1 MLHNA
6 LVRKCATTVQYTSCC
21 ILELKI
27 CKFHKIYLPLTAY
40 VHSLIFKKNPIPD
53 RMNDKLN
60 KNNNL
65 QSNKYLISWFYF
77 IKIAFVCVLNASL
90 MVCIIAEKY
99 ITHGNRFIAG
109 YVIFSAMAIEEIILS
124 VNEYVCVSWFC

>member
-1 MLHNA
+1 
-6 LVRKCATTVQYTSCC
+6 
-21 ILELKI
+21 
-27 CKFHKIYLPLTAY
+27 
-40 VHSLIFKKNPIPD
+40 
-53 RMNDKLN
+53 MNDKLN

-99 ITHGNRFIAG
+99 ITQGNRFIAG